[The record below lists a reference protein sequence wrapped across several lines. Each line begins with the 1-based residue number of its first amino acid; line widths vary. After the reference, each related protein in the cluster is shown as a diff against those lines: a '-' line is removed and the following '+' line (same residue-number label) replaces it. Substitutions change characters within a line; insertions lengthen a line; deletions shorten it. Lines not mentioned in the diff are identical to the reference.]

1 MDYYEECIDIIG
13 DVDVDSPEFEKRLDL
28 VEEYLYAK
36 FLAKE
41 IIRRENIE
49 EAREVARERAKFER
63 SHMDEIGKP
72 YLLFD

>member
-1 MDYYEECIDIIG
+1 MNYLDECIDIIG

-36 FLAKE
+36 YLARE
-41 IIRRENIE
+41 IILREDVE
-49 EAREVARERAKFER
+49 KAREVAREKAKFER
-63 SHMDEIGKP
+63 SHMAEIGKP